1 MEEAMLGE
9 MIGEASGTA
18 TSIEVVSVEQ
28 GSPKA
33 GRRNEMAQHDT
44 GSGARLESLHDAPG
58 LFERLFNDGDS
69 EGFAS
74 LFEPEAVLVH
84 EPGQQAVGK
93 AAIRDALAEL
103 MRGNPTIT
111 IKRRSAQ
118 QSGDLVLAMY
128 DWTIT
133 GTGPEGDVL
142 NMGGRGAI
150 VFRRQPDGAWLAVF
164 DNLLAGE

>member
-1 MEEAMLGE
+1 
-9 MIGEASGTA
+9 
-18 TSIEVVSVEQ
+18 
-28 GSPKA
+28 
-33 GRRNEMAQHDT
+33 MAQHDAG
-44 GSGARLESLHDAPG
+44 GSARLESLQDAPG
-58 LFERLFNDGDS
+58 LVERLFNDGDL

-74 LFEPEAVLVH
+74 LYEQDAVLVH

-93 AAIRDALAEL
+93 AAIRDAWAEL
-103 MRGNPTIT
+103 LRGNPTIT
-111 IKRRSAQ
+111 VNRRSAQ

-150 VFRRQPDGAWLAVF
+150 VFRRQPDGAWLVVL
-164 DNLLAGE
+164 DNLVAGE